1 MPRFAI
7 GRWWPGTR
15 RRPAAP
21 AHPLKELDDNDVRQC
36 LRVAFGSTLGFTIS
50 NLFGWNYGVFFT
62 VYPMLLLAL
71 VPTLNGHVVRQFLGS
86 ALINT
91 VEVALIAGLFSH
103 LPLVMTCLAF
113 ILFAG
118 RFRLMSGGPLF
129 LFGAQGMVSLSVMF
143 HFASYPSTDLHDML
157 ASNLVASS
165 LTVAIASVVYV
176 LIPDA
181 EPRRPP
187 PRRTKSLARQ
197 RHETLLGASVATLSF
212 VVFQVFDLRDSL
224 SAQVATILILF
235 PLTFDGAVVAARHRA
250 TGVLLGC
257 SFGLLVQLV
266 LYNHSG
272 NLWLVVLPLWIGIM
286 LFAREHLK
294 EGVGSGAGFGGMTT
308 VGILFGQYLSPGQDL
323 VYSDLYRFSS
333 ICVGMLVT
341 LLVAYLVHRLLN
353 RFPATRLVYEDAV
366 H

>member
-1 MPRFAI
+1 MLRFVN
-7 GRWWPGTR
+7 GRGRPSNGK
-15 RRPAAP
+15 RRPRP
-21 AHPLKELDDNDVRQC
+21 VHPLKELDTNDVRQC
-36 LRVAFGSTLGFTIS
+36 LRVAFGSTLGFVVS
-50 NLFGWNYGVFFT
+50 SLFDWHYGVFFT

-71 VPTLNGHVVRQFLGS
+71 VPTLNGHVIRQFLGS

-91 VEVALIAGLFSH
+91 VEVALIAGLFGH
-103 LPLVMTCLAF
+103 LPVIMTGLAF

-129 LFGAQGMVSLSVMF
+129 LFGAQGVVSLSVMF
-143 HFASYPSTDLHDML
+143 HFASYPATNLHDLL
-157 ASNLVASS
+157 ASNLIASS
-165 LTVAIASVVYV
+165 LTLALAAVACV

-181 EPRRPP
+181 EPRGRP
-187 PRRTKSLARQ
+187 PRRDKSLARQ

-235 PLTFDGAVVAARHRA
+235 PLTFRGAVVAARHRA

-257 SFGLLVQLV
+257 SYGLLVQLV

-272 NLWLVVLPLWIGIM
+272 NLWLVVLPLWIGVM

-323 VYSDLYRFSS
+323 VYSALYRVSS
-333 ICVGMLVT
+333 ICVGMLAT
-341 LLVAYLVHRLLN
+341 LLAAYLVHRLLN
-353 RFPATRLVYEDAV
+353 RFAATRLIYEDVV